1 MSVSDEVQRRLLASK
16 SHRLTISVRIS
27 WISMSAHGSLSSV
40 PILMAGLSKL
50 CHRSLGWRRGLSGA
64 GRRWPRVSSLA
75 RISAPDSTSAAC
87 EEEEGEEGAEEE
99 REKPLFSLS
108 LPLSAS
114 LPLSEEERERP
125 SRSERAEEGWKS
137 EEGAGPRRKGGEDGA
152 LEASERE
159 EHKGAIA
166 RGRGEGGEG
175 GAGRERKREEG
186 EEPGGE
192 RVCGARSRTE
202 QKRERRTVA

>member
-1 MSVSDEVQRRLLASK
+1 M
-16 SHRLTISVRIS
+16 
-27 WISMSAHGSLSSV
+27 
-40 PILMAGLSKL
+40 
-50 CHRSLGWRRGLSGA
+50 
-64 GRRWPRVSSLA
+64 SSLA

-87 EEEEGEEGAEEE
+87 EEEEGEEVSFED
-99 REKPLFSLS
+99 REMPLFSRS

-186 EEPGGE
+186 EEL
-192 RVCGARSRTE
+192 SLIHI
-202 QKRERRTVA
+202 